1 MPNNKKRGE
10 EALSKLERELKSRER
25 KQKARPLGV
34 VAASLVVILALVGG
48 IWLAAIVTRL
58 VRSVG
63 AEHGDRRDARAAAE
77 LDPTVLDGTVPR
89 GTMASP
95 EEIAA
100 VVVAVA
106 GPDFGFVTG
115 EVITADASAVAGQEQ
130 QLRSAAESVGAEL
143 VLKTVANPQ
152 RPGTHDVLLLAAAYR
167 DIVG

>member
-1 MPNNKKRGE
+1 MARRSGRHRASAPEVTADRARDRDHRG
-10 EALSKLERELKSRER
+10 
-25 KQKARPLGV
+25 LGHAHV
-34 VAASLVVILALVGG
+34 DGA
-48 IWLAAIVTRL
+48 
-58 VRSVG
+58 VG

-115 EVITADASAVAGQEQ
+115 EVITADGGGSLGW
-130 QLRSAAESVGAEL
+130 LRSGGRREG
-143 VLKTVANPQ
+143 
-152 RPGTHDVLLLAAAYR
+152 D
-167 DIVG
+167 